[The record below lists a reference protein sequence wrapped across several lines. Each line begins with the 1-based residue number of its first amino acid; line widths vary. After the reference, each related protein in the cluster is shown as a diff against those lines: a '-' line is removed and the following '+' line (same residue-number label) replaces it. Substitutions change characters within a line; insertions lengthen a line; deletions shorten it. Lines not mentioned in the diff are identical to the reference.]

1 MYFRKKTSGGRAY
14 LQIVESRRDG
24 AQVRQQVIATLGR
37 IEDLR
42 DSGQLER
49 LLRSG
54 ARFAA
59 KAIVVNALAEGTVTA
74 NAARRIGPALVFERL
89 WEETGCRKVIE
100 DLAGSRKHGFPLE
113 RAVFLTVLHRLF
125 AGGSDRAADRWR
137 EDYTIDGV
145 EDIDLHHLYRAMAWL
160 GEEQGKDQQDGATPF
175 APRCLKDV
183 VEEELFARRRDLFS
197 KLDLV
202 FMDTTSLCFE
212 GEGGQTLGQR
222 GFSKDHRPDLNQ
234 MILAVLLDGD
244 GRPVCTEMWPGNTAD
259 VGSLVPVV
267 DRLRKRFSIQ
277 RICVVAD
284 RGMISAETIA
294 ELEARGLFYL
304 LGVRE
309 RSDNLVRELVL
320 DDPAPFIPLVVA
332 KRDKDIDY
340 EAKAVTLAGR
350 RYIVCRNREEMK
362 KDAAARA
369 AILAA
374 LERQLKKGDKSLVG
388 NKGYRRFLATPD
400 DDHFVID
407 RAKAEEDA
415 KFDGIFVLRT
425 NADLAPLDAML
436 CYKRLWMVER
446 AFRTSKSLFATR
458 PIFHKLDETIRG
470 HVSCSFLALVLKK
483 ELEDRIAT
491 LGQANSW
498 PDILADLDSL
508 TETEVEQDGK
518 RFLLRTPPR
527 PAASL
532 ALRAAGVALPPTV
545 RQIADAGSRPV
556 SYRKCNAKPVFRNG
570 FRRPVNMLQIR
581 TVEDQLNARISN
593 QTFQ

>member
-14 LQIVESRRDG
+14 LQIVESRREG
-24 AQVRQQVIATLGR
+24 AAVRQQVIATLGR
-37 IEDLR
+37 VEDLR
-42 DSGQLER
+42 ESGQLER

-59 KAIVVNALAEGTVTA
+59 KAMVVDGVAVGAVTA
-74 NAARRIGPALVFERL
+74 SPARRIGPALVFERL
-89 WEETGCRKVIE
+89 WEETGCREVVE
-100 DLAGSRKHGFPLE
+100 NLAAARKHDFALE

-137 EDYTIDGV
+137 EDYRIEGV
-145 EDIDLHHLYRAMAWL
+145 EGLDLHHLYRAMAWL
-160 GEEQGKDQQDGATPF
+160 GEELPGDQQEGATSF
-175 APRCLKDV
+175 APRCLKDL

-197 KLDLV
+197 TLDLV
-202 FMDTTSLCFE
+202 FMDTTSLYFE
-212 GEGGQTLGQR
+212 GAGGQTLGRR

-259 VGSLVPVV
+259 TGSLIPVV
-267 DRLRKRFSIQ
+267 DRLRKRFAV
-277 RICVVAD
+277 RRVCVVAD

-294 ELEARGLFYL
+294 ELEARGLLYI

-309 RSDNLVRELVL
+309 RNDKLVRELVL
-320 DDPAPFIPLVVA
+320 DDPAPFIPLILT
-332 KRDKDIDY
+332 KRNKEIEY
-340 EAKAVTLAGR
+340 EAKAVVLAGR
-350 RYIVCRNREEMK
+350 RYIVCRNREEMR

-374 LERQLKKGDKSLVG
+374 LERQLEKGDKSLVG

-400 DDHFVID
+400 DDHFAID
-407 RAKAEEDA
+407 WDKAEEDA
-415 KFDGIFVLRT
+415 KFDGAFVLRT
-425 NADLAPLDAML
+425 NADLSPLEAML
-436 CYKRLWMVER
+436 CYKQLWRVER

-483 ELEDRIAT
+483 ELGDRIAN
-491 LGQANSW
+491 LGKPTADSDAAQSGSW

-518 RFLLRTPPR
+518 RFLLRSPPR

-545 RQIADAGSRPV
+545 RQLADA
-556 SYRKCNAKPVFRNG
+556 
-570 FRRPVNMLQIR
+570 
-581 TVEDQLNARISN
+581 
-593 QTFQ
+593 